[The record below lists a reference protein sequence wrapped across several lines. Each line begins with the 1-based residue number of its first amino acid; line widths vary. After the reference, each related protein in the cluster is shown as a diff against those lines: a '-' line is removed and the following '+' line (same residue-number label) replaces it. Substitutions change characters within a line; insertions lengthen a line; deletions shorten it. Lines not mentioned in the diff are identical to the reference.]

1 VTDASTDSRPE
12 TVEALPAPP
21 SPHQSRRQA
30 LWPRIA
36 AQFTAERITAAFTV
50 VLAGATLA
58 LVVTAWFQHRDAV
71 EATEATK
78 QLAKATENAASDRR
92 EISSAQLLLK
102 FNDMLESPHYA
113 KIVTDIESHGSNYPL
128 LPRTKKGRAGN
139 RTDAD
144 VEEYIG
150 IFEDLG
156 YFIEDNLII
165 SKMAYDHFS
174 YDIEKAWCNKDVQR
188 IIREARG
195 ADKSTTA
202 QSDPI
207 YGNFEKLAR
216 QYLAKEQQSC
226 KEIETQ

>member
-1 VTDASTDSRPE
+1 MTEANADPDSAKAE
-12 TVEALPAPP
+12 APP
-21 SPHQSRRQA
+21 LPPEPKRAVS
-30 LWPRIA
+30 WPEWIN
-36 AQFTAERITAAFTV
+36 AAFTV

-58 LVVTAWFQHRDAV
+58 LVGTAWFQHKDAV
-71 EATEATK
+71 EAIEAT
-78 QLAKATENAASDRR
+78 QRLAQATENAATDRQR
-92 EISSAQLLLK
+92 ISSAELILK
-102 FNDMLESPHYA
+102 FSDILESPHYA
-113 KIVTDIESHGSNYPL
+113 KILTDIESHGSNYPL
-128 LPRTKKGRAGN
+128 LPRTKKGRLGN

-150 IFEDLG
+150 IFEDVG

-165 SKMAYDHFS
+165 AKMAYDHFS
-174 YDIEKAWCNKDVQR
+174 YDIEKAWCNNDVQR
-188 IIREARG
+188 IIREARA

-202 QSDPI
+202 QTDPM

>member
-1 VTDASTDSRPE
+1 V
-12 TVEALPAPP
+12 
-21 SPHQSRRQA
+21 
-30 LWPRIA
+30 
-36 AQFTAERITAAFTV
+36 
-50 VLAGATLA
+50 
-58 LVVTAWFQHRDAV
+58 
-71 EATEATK
+71 
-78 QLAKATENAASDRR
+78 
-92 EISSAQLLLK
+92 
-102 FNDMLESPHYA
+102 
-113 KIVTDIESHGSNYPL
+113 
-128 LPRTKKGRAGN
+128 GN

-174 YDIEKAWCNKDVQR
+174 YDIEKAWCNKDIQR
-188 IIREARG
+188 IIREARA